1 MQSVTF
7 VGLGLTDEKGM
18 SLEGLEEARR
28 SEAVYV
34 EFYTNPM
41 NGLDLRRLET
51 LVGKKI
57 QILDRAKLEDDRG
70 REIIKTAHDRSVV
83 LLVPGDPM
91 IATTHISLRLWFAKQ
106 GIRSRIIHAASIMS
120 AICGGTGL
128 QSYKFG
134 KAITIPYDGL
144 LPPSVIDTISDNRS
158 RGLHTLL
165 LLDVKADRDKQLT
178 IPQAIEKIARARTDM
193 NEMLVVGAARIGARD
208 EKVKAAKMRRLVR
221 EDFGETPHS
230 MVAVG
235 KLHFVEAEA
244 LKVIGGAADDDLSES
259 V

>member
-7 VGLGLTDEKGM
+7 VGLGLNDEKGM

-28 SEAVYV
+28 SGAVYA
-34 EFYTNPM
+34 EFYTNSM
-41 NGLDLRRLET
+41 TGLDLGRLEA
-51 LVGKKI
+51 LVGKKV
-57 QILDRAKLEDDRG
+57 QILDRKNLEDDGG
-70 REIIKTAHDRSVV
+70 REIIRIAQDRSVV

-91 IATTHISLRLWFAKQ
+91 IATTHVSLRLSFAKQ

-120 AICGGTGL
+120 AVCGATGL

-134 KAITIPYDGL
+134 KAITIPYDDP

-165 LLDVKADRDKQLT
+165 LLDVKADRDRQLT
-178 IPQAIEKIARARTDM
+178 IPGAIEKIARARTDM
-193 NEMLVVGAARIGARD
+193 NEMLVVGAARVGAWD
-208 EKVKAAKMRRLVR
+208 EKVRAAKMRRLIQ